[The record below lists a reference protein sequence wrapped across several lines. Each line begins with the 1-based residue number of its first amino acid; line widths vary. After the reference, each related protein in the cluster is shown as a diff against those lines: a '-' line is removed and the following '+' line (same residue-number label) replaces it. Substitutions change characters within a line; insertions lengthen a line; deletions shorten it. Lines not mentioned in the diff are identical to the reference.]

1 MLDFSETAEEEEE
14 EFKIHLLEVRWEHIG
29 PFVVFSVFVV
39 LSGIAKIGFHHAHFL
54 SSRIPESC
62 LLVVVGILWALILEY
77 GEITAFVQFTP
88 ELFFH
93 FLLPP
98 IILEAAYS
106 LYNKAFFDN
115 LWTIL
120 LYAVVGTAFNFLS
133 IGGLLVA
140 VDRLGFMG
148 EMSPVELEVNGTLM
162 YHMNYTI
169 QPVEVFTFTSIIS
182 AVDPVAVLAIFSE
195 VGVNSD
201 LYYMVFGE
209 SLLNDGVA
217 VVLYE
222 MMSVFAGI
230 TSEGEDI
237 TVTAC
242 IMGITSFFTIAVG
255 GLLIGMLTGLATAL
269 ITRFTKEVRVVE
281 PLAVLMMAFL
291 SYMLAELLSWSG
303 IISLI
308 GCGIV
313 QSHYSFK
320 NISEKAHITIH
331 YFISMLSSTMDCI
344 IFLYLG
350 MAVLDLKNTD
360 KSSWFLGFILW
371 TILLCLVVR
380 FISVYFF
387 TYFANRRRMK
397 QINLQ
402 EQFIMAYGGLRGGVG
417 FSLVNKIN
425 KAVIPSANIFGTTTL
440 MVVMAT
446 IWLQGSTIKPL
457 VNLLN
462 VDKAKEEQKSLL
474 EELNDSVIDDLMPG
488 LEIILGRNGKH
499 YFRSLLNDFD
509 ENYMMKWFT
518 RSDYASDMTKIF
530 EELALEDHKLN
541 LYGNYEI
548 AKQIGHSN
556 PAFDNDIEA
565 GHLEEKLPE
574 VNCLKRQESISKKPH
589 LLGIPERNRR
599 ESTVSNISRMSMTS
613 SASAYTRKEDKKA
626 LKHALKDNPFQHM
639 NKPNKNLI
647 HDDDQNLKSQLERRR
662 LTAHMISE
670 RLSHQPLT
678 IDVSSHSQ
686 QSLHSP
692 KALQSYHSHPPHSGS
707 NSGSNISPTWLETV
721 AQANDMR
728 KASVSSLSSLVLMT
742 QRLQRRRTLST
753 SEDLRN
759 AKLFKY

>member
-1 MLDFSETAEEEEE
+1 MF
-14 EFKIHLLEVRWEHIG
+14 
-29 PFVVFSVFVV
+29 
-39 LSGIAKIGFHHAHFL
+39 
-54 SSRIPESC
+54 
-62 LLVVVGILWALILEY
+62 
-77 GEITAFVQFTP
+77 Q
-88 ELFFH
+88 
-93 FLLPP
+93 
-98 IILEAAYS
+98 
-106 LYNKAFFDN
+106 
-115 LWTIL
+115 
-120 LYAVVGTAFNFLS
+120 GTAFNFLT
-133 IGGLLVA
+133 IGGLLIG
-140 VDRLGFMG
+140 VDKLGFMG
-148 EMSPVELEVNGTLM
+148 EMNPVNEEVNGTLV
-162 YHMNYTI
+162 YHMNYTLK
-169 QPVEVFTFTSIIS
+169 PVEVFTFTSIIS

-222 MMSVFAGI
+222 MMSSFAGI
-230 TSEGEDI
+230 KSVGEEI

-242 IMGITSFFTIAVG
+242 LLGITSFFTIAVG
-255 GLLIGMLTGLATAL
+255 GLLIGMMTGLATAL

-291 SYMLAELLSWSG
+291 SYMLADLLSWSG

-313 QSHYSFK
+313 QSHYAFK

-350 MAVLDLKNTD
+350 MAVLELKDTNKT
-360 KSSWFLGFILW
+360 SWFPGFILW

-380 FISVYFF
+380 FVSVYFF
-387 TYFANRRRMK
+387 TFFANRRRMK
-397 QINLQ
+397 PINLQ

-417 FSLVNKIN
+417 FSLVKMIN
-425 KAVIPSANIFGTTTL
+425 EEVIPSADMFATTTL
-440 MVVMAT
+440 MVVMTT
-446 IWLQGSTIKPL
+446 IWIQGSTIKPL

-462 VDKAKEEQKSLL
+462 VDKAKEEQKSLM

-499 YFRSLLNDFD
+499 YFRSLFNDFD

-548 AKQIGHSN
+548 AKKIGHSN
-556 PAFDNDIEA
+556 PAYDNDMEN
-565 GHLEEKLPE
+565 GHLDDRISE
-574 VNCLKRQESISKKPH
+574 VHHIKRQESISKKPH
-589 LLGIPERNRR
+589 LLGVPVRARR
-599 ESTVSNISRMSMTS
+599 ESTVSNISRMSFSS

-647 HDDDQNLKSQLERRR
+647 HDDDQDLKSQLERRR

-678 IDVSSHSQ
+678 LDVRFNAVRQTYKDKCHTRFQ
-686 QSLHSP
+686 RILHNLHSP
-692 KALQSYHSHPPHSGS
+692 RIFPHPLTLAPPLG
-707 NSGSNISPTWLETV
+707 L
-721 AQANDMR
+721 
-728 KASVSSLSSLVLMT
+728 ASLLPG
-742 QRLQRRRTLST
+742 
-753 SEDLRN
+753 
-759 AKLFKY
+759 

>member
-1 MLDFSETAEEEEE
+1 M
-14 EFKIHLLEVRWEHIG
+14 
-29 PFVVFSVFVV
+29 
-39 LSGIAKIGFHHAHFL
+39 
-54 SSRIPESC
+54 SS
-62 LLVVVGILWALILEY
+62 
-77 GEITAFVQFTP
+77 
-88 ELFFH
+88 
-93 FLLPP
+93 
-98 IILEAAYS
+98 
-106 LYNKAFFDN
+106 
-115 LWTIL
+115 
-120 LYAVVGTAFNFLS
+120 
-133 IGGLLVA
+133 
-140 VDRLGFMG
+140 
-148 EMSPVELEVNGTLM
+148 
-162 YHMNYTI
+162 
-169 QPVEVFTFTSIIS
+169 
-182 AVDPVAVLAIFSE
+182 
-195 VGVNSD
+195 
-201 LYYMVFGE
+201 
-209 SLLNDGVA
+209 
-217 VVLYE
+217 
-222 MMSVFAGI
+222 FAGI
-230 TSEGEDI
+230 KSVGEEI
-237 TVTAC
+237 TLKLCVL
-242 IMGITSFFTIAVG
+242 GITSFFTIAVG
-255 GLLIGMLTGLATAL
+255 GLLIGIIIGLATAL

-281 PLAVLMMAFL
+281 PLAVLVMAFL
-291 SYMLAELLSWSG
+291 SYMLADLLSWSG

-313 QSHYSFK
+313 QSHYAFK

-350 MAVLDLKNTD
+350 MAVLELIRADT
-360 KSSWFLGFILW
+360 SSLFPGFILW

-380 FISVYFF
+380 FVSVYFF

-417 FSLVNKIN
+417 FSLVKMMNKE
-425 KAVIPSANIFGTTTL
+425 VIPPADMFATTTL

-462 VDKAKEEQKSLL
+462 VDKAKEEQKSLM

-499 YFRSLLNDFD
+499 YFRSLFNDFD
-509 ENYMMKWFT
+509 EKYMMKWFT
-518 RSDYASDMTKIF
+518 RRDYASDMTKIF

-556 PAFDNDIEA
+556 PAFNNDIEN
-565 GHLEEKLPE
+565 GNLDDNVFELHPI
-574 VNCLKRQESISKKPH
+574 KRQESISKKPH
-589 LLGIPERNRR
+589 LLGIPGSRIRR
-599 ESTVSNISRMSMTS
+599 ESTVSAISRMSLSS

-647 HDDDQNLKSQLERRR
+647 HDDDQDLKSQLERRR

-670 RLSHQPLT
+670 RLAQQPIA
-678 IDVSSHSQ
+678 IDVSA
-686 QSLHSP
+686 QSPQSP
-692 KALQSYHSHPPHSGS
+692 QSPHLPPSPHSGS
-707 NSGSNISPTWLETV
+707 NSGSGISPAWLETV

-728 KASVSSLSSLVLMT
+728 KTSVSSLSSLVLMT
-742 QRLQRRRTLST
+742 QRLQRRRTLSN

-759 AKLFKY
+759 GKFFKH